1 MKGKKFTDLSTVGDK
16 VLFLLNNVP
25 RTREND
31 NELIATFIL
40 NEVGSQEIGEMTAF
54 DLLAKI
60 ANSKLPPFATMIRAR
75 QDIQKHNDELKGSE
89 FGKRKKT
96 VKSPLFKVNIREN

>member
-1 MKGKKFTDLSTVGDK
+1 MKGKKFKDLDTVGEK
-16 VLFLLNNVP
+16 VLFLLTNVP

-60 ANSKLPPFATMIRAR
+60 ANSKLTPFATMIRAR
-75 QDIQKHNDELKGSE
+75 QEIQKNNDALKGSE
-89 FGKRKKT
+89 FGKRKKN
-96 VKSPLFKVNIREN
+96 VQSPLFKVNIREN

>member
-1 MKGKKFTDLSTVGDK
+1 
-16 VLFLLNNVP
+16 
-25 RTREND
+25 
-31 NELIATFIL
+31 LIATFIL
-40 NEVGSQEIGEMTAF
+40 NEVGVQEIGEMTAF

-75 QDIQKHNDELKGSE
+75 QDIQKNNDELKGSE

-96 VKSPLFKVNIREN
+96 VQSPLFKVNIREN

>member
-16 VLFLLNNVP
+16 VLFLLTNVP

-40 NEVGSQEIGEMTAF
+40 NEVGLSE
-54 DLLAKI
+54 
-60 ANSKLPPFATMIRAR
+60 NSL
-75 QDIQKHNDELKGSE
+75 
-89 FGKRKKT
+89 
-96 VKSPLFKVNIREN
+96 